1 MARAT
6 GPVRNVLA
14 SVVALLGI
22 CAVLAAPA
30 EAATRIEVIVN
41 DQAITNYA
49 IDQRARLLKLTG
61 GRGNVRAEAIEQLI
75 DEVLQREEAKR
86 GNVQISDAQVNQA
99 FADIAKRVKLSPANF
114 SSALSQNGVNPETLK
129 DRLRVQL
136 AWSRIVGARF
146 RSSQKVTEQDL
157 IATMRDKGTGG
168 SKETTEYLIERVVV
182 VIPKS
187 ASRSEI
193 SQAETTAR
201 QLRSRF
207 TSCDS
212 GLPLAKQAKG
222 VVVKQAGR
230 RTANELPENVQKLV
244 EETDVGRL
252 SVPEKTS
259 EGLMMYAVCDK
270 QQVRSTEA
278 AIQEVQSEI
287 IGEEGALFSRQY
299 LRNLRKDA
307 VIERR

>member
-1 MARAT
+1 MATAT

-14 SVVALLGI
+14 SVGALLGI
-22 CAVLAAPA
+22 CIMLAGPS
-30 EAATRIEVIVN
+30 EAATRIEVVVN

-61 GRGNVRAEAIEQLI
+61 AKGNVRDEATEQLI
-75 DEVLQREEAKR
+75 DEALQRQEAKR
-86 GNVQISDAQVNQA
+86 GNVQVSDAQVDDA
-99 FADIAKRVKLSPANF
+99 FAEIATRVKLSPQNF
-114 SSALSQNGVNPETLK
+114 ATALSQNGVNPETLK
-129 DRLRVQL
+129 ERLRVQL
-136 AWSRIVGARF
+136 AWSRVVGTRF
-146 RSSQKVTEQDL
+146 RSSRKVTEQDL
-157 IATMRDKGTGG
+157 IATLRGKGTET
-168 SKETTEYLIERVVV
+168 SKDTDEYLLERVIV

-187 ASRSEI
+187 ASRAEI
-193 SQAETTAR
+193 SSAETTAR

-207 TSCDS
+207 TSCDT
-212 GLPLAKQAKG
+212 GLDLARQAQG

-230 RTANELPENVQKLV
+230 RTANEIPENILRLV
-244 EETDVGRL
+244 ESTEVGHL
-252 SVPEKTS
+252 SAPDKTG
-259 EGLMMYAVCDK
+259 EGLEMYAVCAK
-270 QQVRSTEA
+270 ETVRSTEA

>member
-86 GNVQISDAQVNQA
+86 GNVQISDAQVNEA

>member
-1 MARAT
+1 MTTAT

-14 SVVALLGI
+14 SVGALLGI
-22 CAVLAAPA
+22 CLVLAGPSA
-30 EAATRIEVIVN
+30 AATRIEVVVN

-61 GRGNVRAEAIEQLI
+61 AKGNVRDEATEQLI
-75 DEVLQREEAKR
+75 DEVLQRQEAKR
-86 GNVQISDAQVNQA
+86 ANVEISDAQVNAA
-99 FADIAKRVKLSPANF
+99 FAEIATRVKLSPANF
-114 SSALSQNGVNPETLK
+114 ATALSQNGVNPETLK

-136 AWSRIVGARF
+136 AWSRVVGTRF
-146 RSSQKVTEQDL
+146 RSSKKVTEQDL
-157 IATMRDKGTGG
+157 IATLRGKGTET
-168 SKETTEYLIERVVV
+168 SKETAQYLLERVIV

-187 ASRSEI
+187 ASRGEI
-193 SQAETTAR
+193 SSAETTAR

-212 GLPLAKQAKG
+212 GLDLARQAKG

-230 RTANELPENVQKLV
+230 RTSNEIPDNVLKLV
-244 EETDVGRL
+244 EATEVGHL
-252 SVPEKTS
+252 SAPDKTS
-259 EGLMMYAVCDK
+259 EGLEMYAVCAKDT
-270 QQVRSTEA
+270 VRSTEA

-287 IGEEGALFSRQY
+287 VGEEGALFSRQY

>member
-14 SVVALLGI
+14 CVATLLGI
-22 CAVLAAPA
+22 CALLAAPA
-30 EAATRIEVIVN
+30 AAATRIEVIVN

-49 IDQRARLLKLTG
+49 IDQRARLLSLTG
-61 GRGNVRAEAIEQLI
+61 VRGNVRNEAIEQLI

-99 FADIAKRVKLSPANF
+99 FADIAQRVKLSPANF
-114 SSALSQNGVNPETLK
+114 ATALSQNGVNPETLK

-136 AWSRIVGARF
+136 AWSRVVGTRF
-146 RSSQKVTEQDL
+146 RSSKKVTEQDL
-157 IATMRDKGTGG
+157 IATMRDKGTEG
-168 SKETTEYLIERVVV
+168 SKETTEYLIERVIV

-187 ASRSEI
+187 ASKGEI
-193 SQAETTAR
+193 SQAQTTAR

-212 GLPLAKQAKG
+212 GRELATQAKG

-230 RTANELPENVQKLV
+230 RTSNEIPENVLKLV
-244 EETDVGRL
+244 EETEVGRL
-252 SVPEKTS
+252 SAPEKTA
-259 EGLMMYAVCDK
+259 EGLTMYAVCDK
-270 QQVRSTEA
+270 ETVRSTEA

>member
-1 MARAT
+1 
-6 GPVRNVLA
+6 
-14 SVVALLGI
+14 VALLGI
-22 CAVLAAPA
+22 CVVLAAPSA
-30 EAATRIEVIVN
+30 AATRIEVVVN

-61 GRGNVRAEAIEQLI
+61 VKGNVRSEATEQLI
-75 DEVLQREEAKR
+75 DEVLQRQEAKR
-86 GNVQISDAQVNQA
+86 ANVQISDAQVDES
-99 FADIAKRVKLSPANF
+99 FAEIAQRVKLSPKNF
-114 SSALSQNGVNPETLK
+114 ATALSQNGVNPETLK

-136 AWSRIVGARF
+136 AWSRVVGNRF
-146 RSSQKVTEQDL
+146 RSSKKVTEQDL
-157 IATMRDKGTGG
+157 IATLREKGTDT
-168 SKETTEYLIERVVV
+168 SKETTQYLLERVVV

-187 ASRSEI
+187 ASRAEI
-193 SQAETTAR
+193 ASAETTAR
-201 QLRSRF
+201 QLRGRF

-212 GLPLAKQAKG
+212 GLDLAKQAKG

-230 RTANELPENVQKLV
+230 RMANEIPDNVLKLV
-244 EETDVGRL
+244 EATDVGRL
-252 SVPEKTS
+252 SAPDKTK
-259 EGLMMYAVCDK
+259 EGLEMYAVCDK
-270 QQVRSTEA
+270 QTVRSTEA